1 MISIT
6 LLEVFKHNYVGLL
19 SGKRPRPKIL
29 NVNNNRLNTLESKY
43 NPKPIETKL
52 ISTTKKMV

>member
-29 NVNNNRLNTLESKY
+29 NVNNRLNTLESKY
-43 NPKPIETKL
+43 KPKPIETKL

>member
-43 NPKPIETKL
+43 KPKPVGTKL